1 MAKPGYADLGPLSE
15 GKRIETI
22 GDAAMRLR
30 KTVGFIVDDS
40 EKADR
45 YIAKLK
51 AKFPGIVILGRFDG
65 PGKGVVTVKVGP
77 PAE

>member
-1 MAKPGYADLGPLSE
+1 MKGYADLSPLSE

-30 KTVGFIVDDS
+30 KTVGFVVDTDAI
-40 EKADR
+40 ADR

-51 AKFPGIVILGRFDG
+51 EKFPGIVILAKLNG
-65 PGKGVVTVKVGP
+65 PVKNVVTVKVGP
-77 PAE
+77 PPPP